1 MSRTNYKAM
10 PVANRTGLALTVALV
25 LTAALTTAAPASAGE
40 FGLAFRIGRDD
51 IEVDGNR
58 LSSGNSVNERMVN
71 LGLLASYRWEKGGY
85 IEAGIGGSGNFDVL
99 GIQNVS
105 HRWIG
110 GGWQFD
116 LGDAWKLTPKAGLTW
131 SNLTSSEEDLFDSE
145 PVDEFSD
152 TVPFFEIALEHRFFE
167 RLGVG
172 LYYRHTEEDWGLTR
186 DAGLSLSWAFR

>member
-1 MSRTNYKAM
+1 MKKTNYSAALVGAAM
-10 PVANRTGLALTVALV
+10 AMAVALGMV
-25 LTAALTTAAPASAGE
+25 APATAGE
-40 FGLAFRIGRDD
+40 FGLTFRIGRDD
-51 IEVDGNR
+51 IEIDGNR
-58 LSSGNSVNERMVN
+58 LTSGNSVNDRMVN

-85 IEAGIGGSGNFDVL
+85 IEAGVGGSGGIDVF
-99 GIQNVS
+99 GIQDVS

-131 SNLTSSEEDLFDSE
+131 SNLTSSEEDFFDSE

-152 TVPFFEIALEHRFFE
+152 TVPFFEIAVERRFWE

-172 LYYRHTEEDWGLTR
+172 LYYRHTAEDWGLTR
-186 DAGLSLSWAFR
+186 DAGLSLSWTFH